1 MRKGVGSRGSTQG
14 IISWLFTL
22 LSVEHNC
29 MLSWQGKV
37 GGGNYVRKK

>member
-1 MRKGVGSRGSTQG
+1 VGSRGSTQG
-14 IISWLFTL
+14 RGNWLFSL
-22 LSVEHNC
+22 LSVEHNY